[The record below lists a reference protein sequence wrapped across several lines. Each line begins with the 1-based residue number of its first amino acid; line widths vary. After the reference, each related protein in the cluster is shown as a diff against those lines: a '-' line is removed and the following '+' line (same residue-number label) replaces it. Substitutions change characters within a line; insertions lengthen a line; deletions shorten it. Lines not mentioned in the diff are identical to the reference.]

1 MTAPAPPDSHVART
15 SGAAPWVAFAV
26 CCSIW
31 GSTFLFIR
39 IANDTVPPVWG
50 SAVRLALAA
59 VMFALLTIVMRA
71 PWPRG
76 PQLVASIAFG
86 AVDFGI
92 SLPLLYWG
100 EAHVPSGLAAVLFST
115 IPLTTAL
122 FARLFGLESL
132 RPRMVIA
139 SVVAIGGV
147 ALLFS
152 SSLAGAYAP
161 SRLVAVWLAATTA
174 ALAGVL
180 LKRAP
185 GAHPFAMNAW
195 AHGIG
200 AVMCVVAS
208 RAIGEAQAW
217 PSGAAWI
224 PIAYL
229 TVLGSLGAFATFAW
243 LLQRWPVTRVSFVA
257 LIVPVVA
264 LILGAIVRHERPGS
278 SALLGCVIIL
288 GAVVTGL
295 LGDMRARSRRG

>member
-1 MTAPAPPDSHVART
+1 MTAPPPPDSGVARR
-15 SGAAPWVAFAV
+15 SAALPWLAFAT

-50 SAVRLALAA
+50 SAIRLALAA
-59 VMFALLTIVMRA
+59 GMFTLLALAMRA

-86 AVDFGI
+86 VVDFGI

-100 EAHVPSGLAAVLFST
+100 EARVPSGLAAVLFAT

-122 FARLFGLESL
+122 FARLFGLEPL
-132 RPRMVIA
+132 RPRMLIA
-139 SVVAIGGV
+139 SIVAIGGV

-152 SSLAGAYAP
+152 SSLAGSYEL
-161 SRLVAVWLAATTA
+161 SRLAAVWLAATTA

-200 AVMCVVAS
+200 AGMCLFAS
-208 RAIGEAQAW
+208 HAIGEAQAM
-217 PSGAAWI
+217 PRGASWI

-229 TVLGSLGAFATFAW
+229 TVAGSLGAFATFAW
-243 LLQRWPVTRVSFVA
+243 LLQRWTVTRASFIAV
-257 LIVPVVA
+257 IVPVVA
-264 LILGAIVRHERPGS
+264 LVLGAIVRHERPGS
-278 SALLGCVIIL
+278 AALLGCVVIL
-288 GAVVTGL
+288 AAVVTGIV
-295 LGDMRARSRRG
+295 GDIRARTRVE